1 MKSVVRSRAA
11 IILFGAS
18 AALCAV
24 FVIKT
29 CVDYNKYVHTV
40 NSAPFI
46 LWAAVNALYFVT
58 TAAVPAAVG
67 LFLLR
72 KTKILTLCA
81 ALCGAAAL
89 AVYGYFIIARG
100 IDGTLSG
107 GVDRIRDVLLDG
119 LLYTIPLVL
128 AGLAFLIFALVSRN
142 LRNKADIC

>member
-1 MKSVVRSRAA
+1 MTSVVRSRAA

-46 LWAAVNALYFVT
+46 LWVVVNALCFVT
-58 TAAVPAAVG
+58 SAAVLAAVG

-72 KTKILTLCA
+72 KTKILALCA
-81 ALCGAAAL
+81 ALCGAL
-89 AVYGYFIIARG
+89 AVGVYGYVIARILEG
-100 IDGTLSG
+100 SVSG
-107 GVDRIRDVLLDG
+107 GIYRIGDALLDG
-119 LLYTIPLVL
+119 LPYTIPFVL
-128 AGLAFLIFALVSRN
+128 AGAVFLIFALVSRN
-142 LRNKADIC
+142 LQKKADIC